1 MTDRFKS
8 RTVFVFG
15 LVLLIFV
22 MLYAL
27 YRTPDTFLLS
37 LAGLLFAVL
46 FHSVAKQIARF
57 MPYGVALG
65 LTLLALLGLLGL
77 FGLTLGPRIN
87 EQLSG
92 LVTFLPTSLGE
103 LENMLSNYA
112 WGRWLLDEIPLFDGD
127 TNLGEALSLTTLGAT
142 ASGIVPR
149 VAGFVGSLSSIAKNV
164 LYVLLISIFFAAGAR
179 TYVRGLAKLFPNEG
193 KTRRVIYRVYATLQ
207 GWLLGQFVAMLTVG
221 TLVGLGLWFLGVPFA
236 LGLGFIVFL
245 LEFIPTV
252 GPLLASIPALL
263 LASTQGPNTVL
274 WVIGLFVL
282 VEMIE
287 GNLILPLIHK
297 QAVDLPPAVTLF
309 SIFIMGTLFGFLGV
323 LVAAPLAAVSVT
335 LVKMLY
341 VRGEFGREVD
351 LPGEPDK
358 ARELEAPLLQSTH
371 AERSNA

>member
-22 MLYAL
+22 VLYAL
-27 YRTPDTFLLS
+27 YRAPDAFLLS

-46 FHSVAKQIARF
+46 FHSVAKQISRF

-77 FGLTLGPRIN
+77 FGLTLGPRIG

-103 LENMLSNYA
+103 LEKMLSNYA

-149 VAGFVGSLSSIAKNV
+149 IVSFVGSISSLAKNA
-164 LYVLLISIFFAAGAR
+164 LYVLLISVFFAAGAQ
-179 TYVRGLAKLFPNEG
+179 TYVRGLAKLFPDEG
-193 KTRRVIYRVYATLQ
+193 KARRVIYRVYATLQ
-207 GWLLGQFVAMLTVG
+207 GWLLGQFVAMLAVG

-245 LEFIPTV
+245 LEFVPTV
-252 GPLLASIPALL
+252 GPFLASIPALL
-263 LASTQGPNTVL
+263 LASTQGLDTVF

-282 VEMIE
+282 VELIE
-287 GNLILPLIHK
+287 GNLILPIIHK

-309 SIFIMGTLFGFLGV
+309 SIFIMGTLFGLLGI
-323 LVAAPLAAVSVT
+323 LVAAPFAAVSVT

-341 VRGEFGREVD
+341 VRGEFGRTVD
-351 LPGEPDK
+351 LPGGPDK
-358 ARELEAPLLQSTH
+358 AKELETPLLQSAH
-371 AERSNA
+371 AERSSA